1 MFRGIRKMASA
12 TTGIH
17 GKKAGK
23 PAAAALSPAET
34 AAKVEALGDAYRAV
48 AAEIRAKHVDLAFLR
63 SLGPVEVEETLGE
76 LGADSKLV
84 RRRIAFE
91 LGLAA
96 E

>member
-1 MFRGIRKMASA
+1 MGIS
-12 TTGIH
+12 H
-17 GKKAGK
+17 PF
-23 PAAAALSPAET
+23 PAQ
-34 AAKVEALGDAYRAV
+34 VDGDKELRDNRLARAV
-48 AAEIRAKHVDLAFLR
+48 VHLRTAGWKTHGADAKHVDRAFLR